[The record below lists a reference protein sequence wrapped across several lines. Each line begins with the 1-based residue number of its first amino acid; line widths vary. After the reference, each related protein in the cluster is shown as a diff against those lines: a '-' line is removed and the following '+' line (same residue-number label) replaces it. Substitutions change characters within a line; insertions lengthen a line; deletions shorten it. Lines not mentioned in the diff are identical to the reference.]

1 MTEDGRQFVHIGR
14 SLDFELLSGGGEGSR
29 ARVEDLGE
37 GGAFIDTMNPYAV
50 DEEFEFRL
58 TFDDGQDPI
67 VGKAVV
73 KWQQP
78 AVGMGVEFVD
88 LGQEE
93 RERIKFYVAAEFFR
107 SFTKD

>member
-1 MTEDGRQFVHIGR
+1 MTEDGREYVRVGR
-14 SLDFELLSGGGEGSR
+14 SLEFELLTGGGEGTR

-58 TFDDGQDPI
+58 TLDDGHDPI
-67 VGKAVV
+67 AGKATV

-78 AVGMGVEFVD
+78 AVGMGVEFLD
-88 LGQEE
+88 LGKEE